1 GATNTREGWAESE
14 QALIEAGVVFGPRA
28 DYPQRCLHEC
38 VERHAASTP
47 HALAILFEGEDA
59 QVVSFSYDSLNRRAN
74 ALAHALETVWGVEP
88 GDLVGVC
95 LEPSLEGVVAFLA
108 LGKVG
113 AVPYFLD
120 PESPLE
126 RLVFL
131 LTDAGCDFL
140 LTRASARGPST
151 LTH

>member
-1 GATNTREGWAESE
+1 MATTGATNTREGWAESE
-14 QALIEAGVVFGPRA
+14 QALMQAGAVFGPRA
-28 DYPQRCLHEC
+28 DYPQNCLHEC
-38 VERHAASTP
+38 VERHSASTP

-59 QVVSFSYDSLNRRAN
+59 QVVSLSYDSLNRRAN
-74 ALAHALETVWGVEP
+74 ALAHALQTAWGIGT

-95 LEPSLEGVVAFLA
+95 LEPSLEGIVAFLA

-113 AVPYFLD
+113 AAPYFLD

-131 LTDAGCDFL
+131 LADAGCHFL
-140 LTRASARGPST
+140 LTRASSRGT
-151 LTH
+151 